1 MELKRGFDFL
11 EYQLKQFPRED
22 CYVVKE
28 NGQWKKYSTKE
39 SIDIVNKLSLG
50 MVKSGIQKGDK
61 VAIISENRPEWNFT
75 DLALQQI
82 GAIPVPVYPTVTI
95 DDYAYIFEHAE
106 VKMIFVSTHDLFAK
120 AAAASRKLPNITNI
134 YSFDKLSDAPHWTEV
149 TKAGEGQDMKE
160 LEKIKSQVSENDLIT
175 IIYTSGTTGRPKGVM
190 LSHRNVVTNAIGVS
204 ERLLIEKGKD
214 RVLSFLPLCH
224 IYERTASY
232 LYLYLGVG
240 IYYAESL
247 EKIGDNIRE
256 VKPHFFNCVPRLLEK
271 IYNKIIDKAE
281 KLEGAKKKIFFW
293 ALDLGLKFDPHI
305 NQGFVYNLKMK
316 IADKLIFSKWRE
328 ALGGELKMM
337 SVAAAAVQPRL
348 LRVFWAA
355 GIKVCEGYGL
365 TESSPVVTAS
375 VCDPKEMRIGCV
387 GPVIGGVE
395 VKIAGDGEILVRGEN
410 IMQGYYKNPEATAE
424 TIKDG
429 WLLTGDIG
437 EFVEGKYLKI
447 TDRKKEMF
455 KTSGGKYVAPQ
466 MLENKFKESLLIE
479 QVAIIGD
486 GRKFPSA
493 LIVPNFDA
501 LQDWCAHNGIT
512 YSNPKDVLKNKIV
525 QNKYQ
530 KELDMHN
537 MNFGQWE
544 KVKKFT
550 LLPQLWTIEGGELTP
565 TLKLKRRII
574 VDKYKN
580 EIEAMYSE

>member
-1 MELKRGFDFL
+1 MDLKRGFDFL
-11 EYQLKQFPRED
+11 EYELKQYPRED
-22 CYVVKE
+22 CLVAKE
-28 NGQWKKYSTKE
+28 NGQWRKYSTKE
-39 SIDIVNKLSLG
+39 TIDIVNKLSLG
-50 MVKSGIQKGDK
+50 LMKIGIQKGDK
-61 VAIISENRPEWNFT
+61 VAIISENRPEWNFI
-75 DLALQQI
+75 DLALQQV

-120 AAAASRKLPNITNI
+120 ASAASRKLSITNI
-134 YSFDKLSDAPHWTEV
+134 YSFDKLSDAPHWSEV
-149 TKAGEGQDMKE
+149 LKAGEGQDIKE
-160 LEKIKSQVSENDLIT
+160 LEKQKSQISENDLIT

-190 LSHRNVVTNAIGVS
+190 LSHRNIVTNAIAVS
-204 ERLLIEKGKD
+204 NRLLLEKGKD

-232 LYLYLGVG
+232 LYFYLGVG

-247 EKIGDNIRE
+247 DKIGDNIRE

-281 KLEGAKKKIFFW
+281 KLEGIKKKIFFW

-305 NQGFVYNLKMK
+305 NQGFIYNLKLK
-316 IADKLIFSKWRE
+316 IADKIVFSKWRE

-375 VCDPKEMRIGCV
+375 ICDPKEMRIGCV
-387 GPVIGGVE
+387 GPVIDGVQ
-395 VKIAGDGEILVRGEN
+395 VKIAEDGEILVKGDN
-410 IMQGYYKNPEATAE
+410 VMQGYYKNPEATAE

-429 WLLTGDIG
+429 WLHTGDIG

-493 LIVPNFDA
+493 LIVPNFEA
-501 LQDWCAHNGIT
+501 LQDWCVHNGIT
-512 YSNPKDVLKNKIV
+512 YSNVKDVLKNKIV

-530 KELDMHN
+530 KEIDMHN

-550 LLPQLWTIEGGELTP
+550 LLPQTWTIEGGELTP
-565 TLKLKRRII
+565 TMKLKRRII
-574 VDKYKN
+574 VEKYKN
-580 EIEAMYSE
+580 EIEAMYAE